1 MRNVISAVCIK
12 CGAEIEPTPNIT
24 VCPHCGGL
32 LDIKYDYKYI
42 ASRVTAKSL
51 SESRDYS
58 MWRYREFLPVEEDT
72 KNTPLRVG
80 YSPFYEVK
88 KLAEMLDIGR
98 LWIKD
103 DGINPT
109 ASLK

>member
-12 CGAEIEPTPNIT
+12 CGAEVAPEPGIT
-24 VCPHCGGL
+24 VCPNCGGI

-42 ASRVTAKSL
+42 ASRVTAKEI
-51 SESRDYS
+51 SERRDYS

-72 KNTPLRVG
+72 PNTPLRVG
-80 YSPFYEVK
+80 YSPFYEVP
-88 KLAEMLDIGR
+88 KLAEMLGIKK

-103 DGINPT
+103 
-109 ASLK
+109 SHS

>member
-58 MWRYREFLPVEEDT
+58 IVAIQ
-72 KNTPLRVG
+72 KNFFPLRRIQ
-80 YSPFYEVK
+80 K
-88 KLAEMLDIGR
+88 IHL
-98 LWIKD
+98 
-103 DGINPT
+103 
-109 ASLK
+109 